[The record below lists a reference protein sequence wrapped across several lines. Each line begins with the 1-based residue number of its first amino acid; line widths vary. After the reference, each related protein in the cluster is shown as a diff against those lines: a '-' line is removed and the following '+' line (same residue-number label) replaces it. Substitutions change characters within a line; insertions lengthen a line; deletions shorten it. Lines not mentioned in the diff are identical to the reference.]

1 LTIVLL
7 PVSDIGLLLQPLQ
20 NLSGLTNMCY
30 SQYQYI
36 RLDADRFNDINDIS
50 NSLTALLIDR
60 DGGMIL

>member
-1 LTIVLL
+1 
-7 PVSDIGLLLQPLQ
+7 
-20 NLSGLTNMCY
+20 MCY